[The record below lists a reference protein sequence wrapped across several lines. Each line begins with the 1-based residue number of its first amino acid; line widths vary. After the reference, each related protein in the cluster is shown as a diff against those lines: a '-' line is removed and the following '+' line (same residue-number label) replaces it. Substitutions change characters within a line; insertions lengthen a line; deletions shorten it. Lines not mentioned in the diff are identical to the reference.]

1 MLTRNL
7 SMNTGDVNRELVSL
21 ADIRAAQQKIRG
33 VARRTPLIPVDFPGV
48 GTVHLKAES
57 LQPVGSFKLRG
68 AYNKAASLP
77 QDALRRGLIAYS
89 SGNHGQGVAY
99 VARALGTKAVIV
111 MPSTAPQVKRR
122 ATERMG
128 AKIVTVGPGSSERK
142 EKAEELA
149 NLHGYTIV
157 PPYDDP
163 AIIAGQATCGL
174 EILEDLP
181 DADLVLVPVGGGGL
195 LSGVATAIKL
205 QRPSTQVWGAEP
217 ELAGDA
223 AATIATGK
231 IVSYTPEQ
239 TSRTLADGLRTQHVG
254 ELNFIHIRAYA
265 DGVVTVTEA
274 EILAAMRMALFGAK
288 LLVEPSGAVALAAAL
303 YHQEELASGGKKIC
317 AILSGGNIEPDI
329 LKTVLLGRDAEI
341 TADPKPE
348 ALAVNS

>member
-7 SMNTGDVNRELVSL
+7 SINIGDANSAFVSS
-21 ADIRAAQQKIRG
+21 ADIRAAQQRIRG
-33 VARRTPLIPVDFPGV
+33 VARHTPLIPVDFPGI
-48 GTVHLKAES
+48 GKVHLKAES

-68 AYNKAASLP
+68 AYNKASSLSP
-77 QDALRRGLIAYS
+77 DALRRGLIAYS

-99 VARALGTKAVIV
+99 VARALGTRAVVV
-111 MPSTAPQVKRR
+111 MPSTAPEVKRR

-128 AKIVTVGPGSSERK
+128 AEIVTVGPGSSERK

-149 NLHGYTIV
+149 KRHGYTIV

-163 AIIAGQATCGL
+163 AIIAGQGTCGL

-195 LSGVATAIKL
+195 LSGISAAIKL
-205 QRPSTQVWGAEP
+205 QRPTTQVWGAEP

-223 AATIATGK
+223 AATIAAGK
-231 IVSYTPEQ
+231 IVSYTAEQ

-254 ELNFIHIRAYA
+254 ELNFLHIRAYA

-274 EILAAMRMALFGAK
+274 EILAAMRAALFGAK

-303 YHQEELASGGKKIC
+303 YHQKELASSGKNIC
-317 AILSGGNIEPDI
+317 VILSGGNIEPDV
-329 LKTVLLGRDAEI
+329 LKTVLSEGDTEVKLTGNLKHC
-341 TADPKPE
+341 P
-348 ALAVNS
+348 